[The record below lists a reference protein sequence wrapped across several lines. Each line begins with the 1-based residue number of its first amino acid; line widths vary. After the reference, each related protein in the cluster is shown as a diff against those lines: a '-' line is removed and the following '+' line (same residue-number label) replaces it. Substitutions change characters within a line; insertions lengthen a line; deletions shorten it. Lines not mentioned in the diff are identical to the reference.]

1 MKPLD
6 PRLLRQVHAA
16 RWYVALTVGLGV
28 AAAGLIVAQ
37 ALLIAAI
44 LTPVVRGDGV
54 AGPELVR
61 SVAWLAFVVAGRAA
75 VAWAQERYALRAAAR
90 TIAELRRAVVEA
102 WALRGPRASWPTADG
117 GGVAGGPAATDGA
130 APGSSTADGGAAA
143 NIPAAA
149 SGNGSGASPEAEVA
163 TLATRG
169 LDALEP
175 YLVRYVPQLVLTALL
190 TPALVCVVFGLDWVS
205 AVIAIVTLPLV
216 PVFMV
221 LVGRLTAGTS
231 ERRLATVERLGAQ
244 VLDLVAG
251 LPTLRAFGRSF
262 GPGERVR
269 ALGDASRRATMGTLR
284 IAFLSSMVLELLTT
298 LSVAIIAVGVGLRL
312 VEGAMLLEPALA
324 VLVLAPEI
332 YLPLRRVGAE
342 FHASVDG
349 VAAVDRAFA
358 LLSRS
363 AGSFGSVRSEGE
375 DVPAP
380 PRSRSLVPRS
390 LRYGLT
396 AAQGRPRP
404 PTSAGDSPP
413 GVGGDS
419 DADGGVGGRGLGP
432 AGGGGGAG
440 GGAEAVVLEGVS
452 VRAGGR
458 GVVAPA
464 GLSARIPLG
473 ADGAGGAGGGRGGT
487 GGLVVALRGPSGA
500 GKSTAVLTILG
511 LLAPDAGRVGLL
523 LGDGTFRDLAD
534 ASADELAGWW
544 AGLTWVPQRP
554 ALPPGRLRDVVLEGA
569 RIGVSD
575 ADGDLALAG
584 AARLTGLDAVV
595 GSLPDGWDTRV
606 GLGGVG
612 LSVGQ
617 RQRVALTS
625 ALLDDATARPLVI
638 LDEPTAHLD
647 ARGEQAVLDTVRAWR
662 DAGRTVLVVAHRASL
677 LALADQVIDV
687 RSAAD
692 PTDATDRADRADS
705 PGSSDAADPTEP
717 ATPAGGAPGSADGP
731 ASDLAIDR
739 GTR

>member
-16 RWYVALTVGLGV
+16 RWYVALTVGLGL

-37 ALLIAAI
+37 ALLLAAI

-54 AGPELVR
+54 SEPELVWPFG
-61 SVAWLAFVVAGRAA
+61 ALALVVAGRAA

-102 WALRGPRASWPTADG
+102 WAARGPRAAWPTADG
-117 GGVAGGPAATDGA
+117 GADPGGA
-130 APGSSTADGGAAA
+130 ADGGATADGGAAA
-143 NIPAAA
+143 DGGTDSAGTGTGPAAT
-149 SGNGSGASPEAEVA
+149 SGGGSGASPEAEVA

-190 TPALVCVVFGLDWVS
+190 TPALVCVLFGLDWVS
-205 AVIAIVTLPLV
+205 AVIAVVTLPLV
-216 PVFMV
+216 PMFMV

-262 GPGERVR
+262 GPAERVR

-284 IAFLSSMVLELLTT
+284 VAFLSSMVLELLTT

-312 VEGAMLLEPALA
+312 VEGAMELQPALA
-324 VLVLAPEI
+324 VLVLAPEV

-349 VAAVDRAFA
+349 VAAVDRALA
-358 LLSRS
+358 LIDSGSGTGSGTTAGAGPGAGPGAGAAVRPGGGS
-363 AGSFGSVRSEGE
+363 AS
-375 DVPAP
+375 AP
-380 PRSRSLVPRS
+380 SSGRSL
-390 LRYGLT
+390 
-396 AAQGRPRP
+396 
-404 PTSAGDSPP
+404 
-413 GVGGDS
+413 
-419 DADGGVGGRGLGP
+419 
-432 AGGGGGAG
+432 
-440 GGAEAVVLEGVS
+440 VLEGVS

-464 GLSARIPLG
+464 GLSAQVPLG
-473 ADGAGGAGGGRGGT
+473 AGAPGDGR
-487 GGLVVALRGPSGA
+487 VVALRGPSGS
-500 GKSTAVLTILG
+500 GKSTAVLTVLG
-511 LLAPDAGRVGLL
+511 LLAPDAGRVGLVAS
-523 LGDGTFRDLAD
+523 DGTFHDLAD
-534 ASADELAGWW
+534 PSHGGLAGWW

-569 RIGVSD
+569 VLEGVTGPD
-575 ADGDLALAG
+575 RDRALAE

-595 GSLPDGWDTRV
+595 GTLPDGWDTRI

-625 ALLDDATARPLVI
+625 ALLDDVGAKPLVI

-677 LALADQVIDV
+677 LALADQVVDV
-687 RSAAD
+687 RAASD
-692 PTDATDRADRADS
+692 PGEPDR
-705 PGSSDAADPTEP
+705 P
-717 ATPAGGAPGSADGP
+717 DGP
-731 ASDLAIDR
+731 AGSAGQTAGPASGLADR
-739 GTR
+739 EAR